1 MAYIGQ
7 ITGNLGRD
15 PELKY
20 LNDGKMVANFTVAV
34 RQPRRQGQEQPARW
48 VKVAVWGKSA
58 EYVGNYVKK
67 GDKVFM
73 YGRVDEPE
81 LYTDRNGQQ
90 RLAERFTAENIEKF
104 GEAQGQQGGPAQAAA
119 PAAPA
124 PLPAA
129 PAAAPPH
136 LAAAGWQ
143 PDPSRGTVAAQ
154 QPAWNS
160 APLPPD
166 DDDIPF

>member
-34 RQPRRQGQEQPARW
+34 RQPRRQGQEQAARW

-67 GDKVFM
+67 GDKVFL
-73 YGRVDEPE
+73 YGRVEEPE
-81 LYTDRNGQQ
+81 LYTDRNGQHC
-90 RLAERFTAENIEKF
+90 
-104 GEAQGQQGGPAQAAA
+104 EAM
-119 PAAPA
+119 
-124 PLPAA
+124 
-129 PAAAPPH
+129 
-136 LAAAGWQ
+136 
-143 PDPSRGTVAAQ
+143 
-154 QPAWNS
+154 
-160 APLPPD
+160 
-166 DDDIPF
+166 

>member
-67 GDKVFM
+67 GDKVFIC
-73 YGRVDEPE
+73 GRVEEPE

-90 RLAERFTAENIEKF
+90 RLAERFTADNIEKF
-104 GEAQGQQGGPAQAAA
+104 SDAQGQQGAPAQAAA
-119 PAAPA
+119 PAP
-124 PLPAA
+124 A
-129 PAAAPPH
+129 PAAAPPQH

-143 PDPSRGTVAAQ
+143 PNPQQGTVAA
-154 QPAWNS
+154 PGAWNS
-160 APLPPD
+160 APLAAPD
-166 DDDIPF
+166 DDGVPF

>member
-1 MAYIGQ
+1 MAYNGQ

-67 GDKVFM
+67 GDKVFL
-73 YGRVDEPE
+73 YGRVEEPE

-90 RLAERFTAENIEKF
+90 RVAERFTADNIEKF
-104 GEAQGQQGGPAQAAA
+104 SDGQGQQGAPAQAAA
-119 PAAPA
+119 TAAAPA
-124 PLPAA
+124 P
-129 PAAAPPH
+129 AAASPQH

-143 PDPSRGTVAAQ
+143 PNPQQGTV
-154 QPAWNS
+154 AWNS
-160 APLPPD
+160 APLADPD
-166 DDDIPF
+166 DDEIPF

>member
-34 RQPRRQGQEQPARW
+34 RQPRRQGQEQAARW

-67 GDKVFM
+67 GDKVFL
-73 YGRVDEPE
+73 YGRVEEPE

-104 GEAQGQQGGPAQAAA
+104 SDQAAAPA

-124 PLPAA
+124 PMPAA
-129 PAAAPPH
+129 VAPAPH

-143 PDPSRGTVAAQ
+143 PNPQQGTVAA
-154 QPAWNS
+154 PGAWNS
-160 APLPPD
+160 APLAAPD

>member
-20 LNDGKMVANFTVAV
+20 FIDGKMVANFTIAV
-34 RQPRRQGQEQPARW
+34 RQPRRQGQEQAARW

-67 GDKVFM
+67 GDKVFL
-73 YGRVDEPE
+73 YGRVEEPE

-104 GEAQGQQGGPAQAAA
+104 SDGQGQSQQAPPAQAA
-119 PAAPA
+119 PPAPA
-124 PLPAA
+124 PAPAPVA
-129 PAAAPPH
+129 AAAPQH

-143 PDPSRGTVAAQ
+143 PS
-154 QPAWNS
+154 QPLGA
-160 APLPPD
+160 PD
-166 DDDIPF
+166 DDSIPF

>member
-1 MAYIGQ
+1 MAYNGQ

-67 GDKVFM
+67 GDKVFL
-73 YGRVDEPE
+73 YGRVEEPE

-90 RLAERFTAENIEKF
+90 RLAERFTADNIEKF
-104 GEAQGQQGGPAQAAA
+104 SDAQQGAPAQAAA
-119 PAAPA
+119 PAVAPSA
-124 PLPAA
+124 LGPARVD
-129 PAAAPPH
+129 AAPH

-143 PDPSRGTVAAQ
+143 PNPQQGTV
-154 QPAWNS
+154 AWNS
-160 APLPPD
+160 APLAAPED
-166 DDDIPF
+166 DGIPF

>member
-34 RQPRRQGQEQPARW
+34 RQPRRQGQEQAARW

-67 GDKVFM
+67 GDKVFL
-73 YGRVDEPE
+73 YGRVEEPE

-104 GEAQGQQGGPAQAAA
+104 SDAQAQAAAPA

-129 PAAAPPH
+129 VAPAPH

-143 PDPSRGTVAAQ
+143 PNPQQGTVAAA
-154 QPAWNS
+154 PAWNS
-160 APLPPD
+160 GPLED
-166 DDDIPF
+166 HDDIPF